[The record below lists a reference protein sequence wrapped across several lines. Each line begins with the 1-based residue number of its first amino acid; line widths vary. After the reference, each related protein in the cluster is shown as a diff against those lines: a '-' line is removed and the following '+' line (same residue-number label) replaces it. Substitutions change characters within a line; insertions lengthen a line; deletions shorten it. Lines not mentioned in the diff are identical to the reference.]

1 MSFWVGRWLVE
12 FYFFKYLWIGDNV
25 MVSFGKIKWYVIVN
39 LSLINLFRI
48 KRFIEEKNLRCF
60 NWLPT
65 WIRVTLKVKPLTWG
79 HESSSG
85 LPSIWGVT
93 EIKSV
98 NTMGMSSERWSS
110 TQDTLANERKMEALE
125 LKWSNM
131 LNPYLLYLLIYM
143 YSLYLITS
151 HGRECWI

>member
-1 MSFWVGRWLVE
+1 
-12 FYFFKYLWIGDNV
+12 

-48 KRFIEEKNLRCF
+48 KRFIEKKKNPGCF
-60 NWLPT
+60 DWLPT
-65 WIRVTLKVKPLTWG
+65 WIRVTLRVKPLTWG

-98 NTMGMSSERWSS
+98 NTTGMSSERWSS

-131 LNPYLLYLLIYM
+131 LNPSLLYLLIYM